1 MPRKRFGQHF
11 LEPVWVDKVV
21 QAIAPTADELF
32 LEVGPGLGA
41 LTRPLSARA
50 RHVVAIEIDRDLA
63 AGLRADIGA
72 NLTVMTGDVLEMSP
86 ADLVRPFGRALDE
99 ASLRAV
105 GNLPYNVASPILF
118 RLVGLY
124 EGGLPI
130 RDAVVMVQL
139 EVANRIVAAPQTRDY
154 GVLSV
159 QLRHVA
165 DTSRVLILP
174 PGAFRPAPKVTSALI
189 QLRFHP
195 PDPPVRSLRGMRALV
210 RLLFAQRRKM
220 MLNALTSAL
229 EAPRGAAAD
238 VLGRAG
244 IDGSRR
250 PETLL
255 IAEFARLSDVIE
267 GTTHVN
273 LMNVRS

>member
-99 ASLRAV
+99 ASLRVV

-139 EVANRIVAAPQTRDY
+139 EVANRIVSAPQTRDY